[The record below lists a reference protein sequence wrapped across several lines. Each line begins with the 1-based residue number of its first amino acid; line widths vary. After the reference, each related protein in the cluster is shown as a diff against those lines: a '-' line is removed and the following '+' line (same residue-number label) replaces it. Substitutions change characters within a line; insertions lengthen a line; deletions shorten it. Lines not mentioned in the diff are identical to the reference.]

1 MLCARASPKSQR
13 RARRR
18 RRLRPRNRRRARSAC
33 PARESCCCRL
43 RGERVSPRSK
53 QSPRP
58 RPSRKQSPRPS
69 RQAGAN
75 PDSDD
80 YRVAKASF
88 SPFEAEGVRGYLHK
102 STSAGDGLAL
112 THGAGGNANSPLLL
126 AVAEAFQNAGVTVL
140 RCDLP
145 FRQQRP
151 SGPPRPGD
159 AAKDRAG
166 LRAAVA
172 ALRKIVSGR
181 VFLSGQSYGGRQSSM
196 LAADEPELVEA
207 LMLLSYPLHPPGKPA
222 ELRTAHFPRLRTR
235 TLFVQGSHEPFGSIE
250 EMERAMKMIPAPHR
264 LTVVEG
270 AGHDLKRGRFDL
282 SALSGGLSQLV
293 AAAPPRP

>member
-1 MLCARASPKSQR
+1 
-13 RARRR
+13 
-18 RRLRPRNRRRARSAC
+18 
-33 PARESCCCRL
+33 
-43 RGERVSPRSK
+43 
-53 QSPRP
+53 
-58 RPSRKQSPRPS
+58 
-69 RQAGAN
+69 
-75 PDSDD
+75 
-80 YRVAKASF
+80 VAQASF
-88 SPFEAEGVRGYLHK
+88 SPFEAESVRGYLHK
-102 STSAGDGLAL
+102 SRSAGDGMAL

-126 AVAEAFQNAGVTVL
+126 TVADAFQNAGVTVL

-172 ALRKIVSGR
+172 ALRRIVSGR
-181 VFLSGQSYGGRQSSM
+181 IFLSGQSYGGRQASM

-222 ELRTAHFPRLRTR
+222 EMRTAHFPKLRTR
-235 TLFVQGSHEPFGSIE
+235 ALFVQGSHDPFGSIE
-250 EMERAMKMIPAPHR
+250 EMETAVTMIPAPHR
-264 LTVVEG
+264 LTVVDG

-282 SALSGGLSQLV
+282 SALTGGLSQLV
-293 AAAPPRP
+293 AE

>member
-1 MLCARASPKSQR
+1 MAQAS
-13 RARRR
+13 
-18 RRLRPRNRRRARSAC
+18 
-33 PARESCCCRL
+33 SC
-43 RGERVSPRSK
+43 
-53 QSPRP
+53 
-58 RPSRKQSPRPS
+58 
-69 RQAGAN
+69 
-75 PDSDD
+75 
-80 YRVAKASF
+80 
-88 SPFEAEGVRGYLHK
+88 PFEAEGVRGYLHK
-102 STSAGDGLAL
+102 SMSAGDGMAL

-126 AVAEAFQNAGVTVL
+126 AAADAFQHAGVTVL

-159 AAKDRAG
+159 SAKDRAG

-181 VFLSGQSYGGRQSSM
+181 IFLSGQSYGGRQASM
-196 LAADEPELVEA
+196 LAADEPDLVEA

-235 TLFVQGSHEPFGSIE
+235 ALFVQGSRDPFGSIE
-250 EMERAMKMIPAPHR
+250 EIGAAVTMIPAPHR

-270 AGHDLKRGRFDL
+270 AGHDLKRGQFDL
-282 SALSGGLSQLV
+282 GILTGALSQLV
-293 AAAPPRP
+293 AGA